1 MRVNLAAQ
9 VLSAAVAVVL
19 KSFGPPEAAATAKFS
34 EMVDGFFDC
43 LNVRYF

>member
-34 EMVDGFFDC
+34 EMDGFFDC